1 MLVQVAVVCF
11 TAANRVLHVLVLVV
25 TDRESLVPALLP
37 SVLGDSCRVEEL
49 GSIFDLIM
57 LALRR

>member
-1 MLVQVAVVCF
+1 MVCF